1 MEYRI
6 RCPYHEADEVLEVP
20 GDPQYHEGHAE
31 CSPAPGLN
39 PLPLRIRI
47 IHGLLVDAA
56 PVKGHG
62 SHAS

>member
-20 GDPQYHEGHAE
+20 GDPQYHEGPME
-31 CSPAPGLN
+31 CSPPPGQAPG
-39 PLPLRIRI
+39 PLKIRI
-47 IHGLLVDAA
+47 VHGLLVDAA
-56 PVKGHG
+56 PVKSHT